1 MIVEQVRKEGNEMS
15 KKKKITWNWLRNRNT
30 IEFLGIREQLKN
42 SDFKPVEFDGIRM
55 QAGLSG
61 CR

>member
-1 MIVEQVRKEGNEMS
+1 MS

-30 IEFLGIREQLKN
+30 IEFLGVREQLKN